1 MSDNSGYEVCVL
13 KGNNWQ
19 LVRMFDEGEKDQA
32 IAEAN
37 HLYAGGERAVCVIWS
52 KNDSIV
58 FKKAQEGKAIKQNDV
73 MANLK
78 GKREANLYE
87 DKKKVK
93 YVPPG
98 AAAAARGT
106 GTKQSATKPPAE
118 GEASTLHY
126 LILSV
131 GVGIS
136 LLLFPFLRM
145 FGASSGTAAGF
156 MVFGLIVSAFTAY
169 IISAQLKADAGP
181 AGPNTKKYKDNH
193 FKAKAALARIFN
205 EGRSAR
211 WSDEQ
216 NAMVGDTHFGLL
228 LYLIGAT
235 KNLAEGYGLNPDD
248 LKGDVVTM
256 MVGLSLI
263 PASVQRSWTLL
274 PEYKAYPRYAAMIQR
289 GEHAGHVLVGAPN
302 GSTGIDKALDFW
314 DDFEKNAAPDQRV
327 TSILFTDIV
336 SFTRS
341 QQEKGDDWMRDV
353 VRAHNEIVRGAIAS
367 YQGKEVKHTGD
378 GIMASFGGVDKAVKA
393 AMAMHKGIDL
403 FNVSMPDREFYIRIG
418 ISSGEPVYMDGD
430 LFGTPVNMAARVLPN
445 AGARQI
451 AVAEDVPPELA
462 PEGYVFEALPEQE
475 LKGFEG
481 LRAVYLLK
489 WEEPTTPQ
497 EPAPEAAKAV
507 GENTSPPAEP
517 NKPTQQKDA
526 LADNAAKVEA
536 IIAKVSGGV

>member
-1 MSDNSGYEVCVL
+1 MSDNNGYEVCVL

-19 LVRMFDEGEKDQA
+19 LVRMFNEGEKDQA

-78 GKREANLYE
+78 GKRGANLYE

-98 AAAAARGT
+98 AAAAARST
-106 GTKQSATKPPAE
+106 EVKPPSKPSAPEAE
-118 GEASTLHY
+118 TSTLHY

-136 LLLFPFLRM
+136 ILLFPFLRM

-156 MVFGLIVSAFTAY
+156 MVFGLIVSAITAY
-169 IISAQLKADAGP
+169 IISVQIAAEAGP
-181 AGPNTKKYKDNH
+181 AGPSTKKYKDNH

-205 EGRSAR
+205 EGRKAR
-211 WSDEQ
+211 WSDEH

-235 KNLAEGYGLNPDD
+235 KKIAEGYELNPDD

-256 MVGLSLI
+256 MAGLSLM
-263 PASVQRSWTLL
+263 PASIQRSWSLVG
-274 PEYKAYPRYAAMIQR
+274 EYKAYPRYDAMLQR
-289 GEHAGHVLVGAPN
+289 GEHAGHVLVNTPN

-341 QQEKGDDWMRDV
+341 QQEKGDEWMRDV
-353 VRAHNEIVRGAIAS
+353 VHAHNEIVRGAIAS

-378 GIMASFGGVDKAVKA
+378 GIMASFSGVDKAVKA
-393 AMAMHKGIDL
+393 GIAMHKGLDL
-403 FNVSMPDREFYIRIG
+403 FNISMPDRAFYIRIG

-497 EPAPEAAKAV
+497 EPAPEAEAV
-507 GENTSPPAEP
+507 KTASDTAPE
-517 NKPTQQKDA
+517 QQKND
-526 LADNAAKVEA
+526 LTDNAAKVEA